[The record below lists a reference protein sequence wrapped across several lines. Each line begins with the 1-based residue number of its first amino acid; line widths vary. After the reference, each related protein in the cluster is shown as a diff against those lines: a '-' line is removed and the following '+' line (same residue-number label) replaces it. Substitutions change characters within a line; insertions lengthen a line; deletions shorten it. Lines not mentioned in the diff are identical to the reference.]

1 MLAAAKGAFEALP
14 VRPEVRAAA
23 LANLARWLENDEFAP
38 YHPQIHSMVARERWD
53 LLLDSF
59 YQVLPF
65 GTGGRRGPVGVG
77 PNRYNPWTLGASVQG
92 HVAFLREQAAQ
103 RGQAGAPLHVV
114 IAYDVRCYKDANNV
128 YDPAVPN
135 PCLGLSSR
143 DFAELAAGTVT
154 LAVMIAQ
161 QAALLAQP
169 VRIVLICPADGVL
182 PDHLDGARSV
192 VAAGLTM
199 LTEVAADL
207 PTLTIN
213 TIAVADDIPAAEVAA
228 LARHIL
234 SGVTPSLNGATIR
247 LDGGRDAVLAA
258 ETRAEGD

>member
-1 MLAAAKGAFEALP
+1 MSLLVIGTDGAVAQTLGSAAPLSGVDEAVLAVQELRPDAVAVVALP
-14 VRPEVRAAA
+14 ASAGPIGA
-23 LANLARWLENDEFAP
+23 LAP
-38 YHPQIHSMVARERWD
+38 
-53 LLLDSF
+53 
-59 YQVLPF
+59 
-65 GTGGRRGPVGVG
+65 
-77 PNRYNPWTLGASVQG
+77 
-92 HVAFLREQAAQ
+92 AA
-103 RGQAGAPLHVV
+103 
-114 IAYDVRCYKDANNV
+114 
-128 YDPAVPN
+128 
-135 PCLGLSSR
+135 
-143 DFAELAAGTVT
+143 FAELAAGTVT

-213 TIAVADDIPAAEVAA
+213 TIAVADDVPAAEVAV

-247 LDGGRDAVLAA
+247 LDGGRDAVLAT